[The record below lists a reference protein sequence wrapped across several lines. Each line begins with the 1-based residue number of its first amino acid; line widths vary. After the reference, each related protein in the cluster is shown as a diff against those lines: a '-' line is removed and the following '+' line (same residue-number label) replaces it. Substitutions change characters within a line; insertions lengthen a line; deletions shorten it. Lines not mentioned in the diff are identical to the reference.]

1 MSRAGDVGLGQ
12 PTRITPSDTE
22 RPREG
27 DLFLESLERRAVGFE
42 REGIAPLLV
51 WGHDYDDIAV
61 IQWGLGHH
69 MQAAGGRHS

>member
-1 MSRAGDVGLGQ
+1 MDGVSRAGDVGLGQ

-42 REGIAPLLV
+42 GDSRGMV
-51 WGHDYDDIAV
+51 C
-61 IQWGLGHH
+61 
-69 MQAAGGRHS
+69 S